1 MNKLSKKQQAVFAA
15 LKMLVFLFGT
25 HACMFRVLGVL
36 YELGSHLFT
45 RESRRAFVSWCV
57 VHVESVTY

>member
-25 HACMFRVLGVL
+25 HACMVRVLGVL
-36 YELGSHLFT
+36 HELGSHLFT
-45 RESRRAFVSWCV
+45 
-57 VHVESVTY
+57 